1 VAPRGS
7 ARGGRRARWIA
18 RARIAF
24 VAVALALGACKGG
37 KKTIQRAKDGGAPVA
52 VVDKPV
58 TNGGGEVRYTP
69 ETEPDDDRDHASA
82 LPLGGGAQ
90 GTIAGD
96 ADVDVYKLTMT
107 APGMVSIQTDAL
119 DGVDLILELQN
130 GAGEV
135 VARSDR
141 GPAKTSEGVPNL
153 ALQKGDWYVVV
164 RPFVKP
170 KPKPRHKGK
179 GKGDAPAAID
189 AGAEVVESP
198 AYHVTA
204 QAVAPADLT
213 EREPDDDAGAA
224 SEVFL
229 GDTVKGWIGWTGDVD
244 VWKLSL
250 EGLGQRNALD
260 LDVAAVPGVALTV
273 EVLDGTGKSLLVRKG
288 VRNGPVSVKSLLAA
302 VADGQPPYHYVK
314 VSGDKSNPVDA
325 YTLHVA
331 GRLLD
336 LDEEA
341 EPNDTIDHATPL
353 RVNATADSGTMRA
366 AHAAGDVDWFGLDAA
381 PVDQLLDVSVE
392 APAGTDIVV
401 EAHAQDGRL
410 LGSADAGKVGEREHL
425 SGVTI
430 PANTAVRIKVEAKPD
445 KKDTG
450 EPRDYSLRWSISPA
464 EGAPMPPEE
473 KDEPSGSS
481 TP

>member
-1 VAPRGS
+1 MKRAIVVAL
-7 ARGGRRARWIA
+7 
-18 RARIAF
+18 
-24 VAVALALGACKGG
+24 VLALGACKGG
-37 KKTIQRAKDGGAPVA
+37 KKSIQRAKDGGAPVA
-52 VVDKPV
+52 VVDHPV
-58 TNGGGEVRYTP
+58 SGGGGEVRYTP
-69 ETEPDDDRDHASA
+69 EHEPDDDRNHAAA

-96 ADVDVYKLTMT
+96 ADVDVYKVTMT
-107 APGMVSIQTDAL
+107 APGMVAIQTDEL
-119 DGVDLILELQN
+119 DGVDLVLAVQN
-130 GAGEV
+130 AAGDT
-135 VARSDR
+135 VAYSDR

-153 ALQKGDWYVVV
+153 PLQKGDWYVVV
-164 RPFVKP
+164 KPFVKP
-170 KPKPRHKGK
+170 KPRAKPRKGK
-179 GKGDAPAAID
+179 APPAAAASID

-204 QAVAPADLT
+204 QLVAPADLT

-229 GDTVKGWIGWTGDVD
+229 GDTVKGWIGWTNDVD

-260 LDVAAVPGVALTV
+260 LDVAAVPAVALTV
-273 EVLDGTGKSLLVRKG
+273 EILDGTGKSLLVRKG

-314 VSGDKSNPVDA
+314 ISGDKSSPSDP

-353 RVNATADSGTMRA
+353 RPAAATTQDSGTMRA
-366 AHAAGDVDWFGLDAA
+366 AHAAGDVDWFGLDATA
-381 PVDQLLDVSVE
+381 GDQLLDVSVE

-401 EAHAQDGRL
+401 EAHAADGRL
-410 LGSADAGKVGEREHL
+410 LATADAGKVGEREHL

-430 PANTAVRIKVEAKPD
+430 PANSAARIKVVAKPD

-450 EPRDYSLRWSISPA
+450 EPRDYQLRWSISPA

-473 KDEPSGSS
+473 KDEKDPAAGSA